1 MKKIDWTVWK
11 PRLLYGGF
19 VLLAF
24 LLALRW
30 TFPSLAVKERLI
42 VEAGRRGWQID
53 VEDVGAGGLA
63 GVRARGVKLSQ
74 ESGLSVPIDELT
86 ASVRLL
92 PLLAGRVSLDFD
104 ARLYDGRVRGV
115 ADLRG
120 EPRRVSATVE
130 GIDVGAILPLRK
142 AAGADLLGVLH
153 GSADLSLPSAP
164 GGQPEGRIDLSL
176 KDAGLAG
183 GQLPVPGMTTGLTL
197 PRMSFGEVTAAVAL
211 GGGKATFEKL
221 EAKGGD
227 AEIASEELSVV
238 VQPRMEFAPVFG
250 KAKVKVRDSFWAKP
264 ETQAFKGLAEAALAS
279 AKGRD
284 GSWHFTVTGSAGHP
298 RLQPL
303 PGQ

>member
-1 MKKIDWTVWK
+1 MKKIDWSAWK

-19 VLLAF
+19 ALLAF

-53 VEDVGAGGLA
+53 VEDVGPGGLV
-63 GVRARGVKLSQ
+63 GVRATGVKLSQ

-92 PLLAGRVSLDFD
+92 PLLAGRVSVAFD

-120 EPRRVSATVE
+120 GPGHLAATVE
-130 GIDVGAILPLRK
+130 GVDLGAILPLRK
-142 AAGADLLGVLH
+142 AAGVDLRGILG
-153 GSADLSLPSAP
+153 GSADLSLPATP
-164 GGQPEGRIDLSL
+164 GGPEGRIDLAV
-176 KDAGLAG
+176 KEAMLAG
-183 GQLPVPGMTTGLTL
+183 GQLPVPGMATGLAL
-197 PRMSFGEVTAAVAL
+197 PKTSFGEVTAAVAL
-211 GGGKATFEKL
+211 ANGKATFEKL
-221 EAKGGD
+221 EARGGD
-227 AEIASEELSVV
+227 AELATEDLSVV

-264 ETQAFKGLAEAALAS
+264 ETQSFKGLAEAALAS

-284 GSWHFTVTGSAGHP
+284 GAWHFTVTGSAGHP
-298 RLQPL
+298 RLLPL